1 VCGAME
7 VRRVLIVGG
16 AQAGTSAVWLA
27 WADVDWREL
36 LSLVAKL
43 VGKRAIAQG
52 FPPAMG
58 FRLITPNHLRGE

>member
-1 VCGAME
+1 M
-7 VRRVLIVGG
+7 VGG